1 MTDYRSLRLLVA
13 LVLGP
18 VLGGSAAESA
28 FGQEV
33 DVTIRAGSQPSSLSE
48 TALDFK
54 RVMDGLA
61 GVAKSEAAGAPL
73 TPGILTHLGAQ
84 GVPGLAQTAVMTR
97 ARELRARLNE
107 LRIPTYESEIEAL
120 VNGVEGAFSGRPAT
134 RHEAFGRIMGGF
146 RSLEQKRRDT
156 ERTHSLLRDT
166 KRNVDAA
173 RRVAGVFE
181 TAAGRALGIPL
192 LGAREVAAN
201 AFWFFAAD
209 LPGELNRAKW
219 AIERKDREIRAFQR
233 GLQSAGFRNLL
244 GNIRT
249 YLELDRLA
257 IRNGDDPDA
266 AAEALSRNME
276 WSSELARLSADLT
289 GGASD
294 EGPAGLQAL
303 RSARQYNARARA
315 HVAPNQAPAD
325 GAGLDR
331 PLLEDVVRVTSDLD
345 FVPKSRDAIPYRFTR
360 SELEARKAH
369 ESRRQA
375 QNEAIFEDQVASQ
388 RARQDF
394 NDKFNTPR
402 VPRVPR
408 PPAVDPPPTGPPPP
422 PPPVEQPPPPPPPP
436 PPPESPPPPEPPPV
450 VLPPRL

>member
-1 MTDYRSLRLLVA
+1 MTDYRCLRLLVA

-33 DVTIRAGSQPSSLSE
+33 DVTIRAGSRPSSLSE

-61 GVAKSEAAGAPL
+61 GVAKSVAAGAPL

-84 GVPGLAQTAVMTR
+84 GAPGLAQTAVMTH
-97 ARELRARLNE
+97 AQGLTARLNE

-120 VNGVEGAFSGRPAT
+120 VNGADGAFSGRSAT

-156 ERTHSLLRDT
+156 ERTRSLLRDT
-166 KRNVDAA
+166 RRSVDAA
-173 RRVAGVFE
+173 GRVAGVFE

-192 LGAREVAAN
+192 LGVREVAAN
-201 AFWFFAAD
+201 TFWFFAAA

-219 AIERKDREIRAFQR
+219 TIERKDREIRAFQK
-233 GLQSAGFRNLL
+233 GFQSAGFRNLL

-257 IRNGDDPDA
+257 IMKGDDPDA

-303 RSARQYNARARA
+303 RSARQYNARAR
-315 HVAPNQAPAD
+315 VSPNQAPTD

-331 PLLEDVVRVTSDLD
+331 PLLEDVVRMTSDLD
-345 FVPKSRDAIPYRFTR
+345 FVPESRDSIPYRSTQ
-360 SELEARKAH
+360 SELEARSAH
-369 ESRRQA
+369 QSRLQA

-394 NDKFNTPR
+394 DDKFNTP
-402 VPRVPR
+402 PW
-408 PPAVDPPPTGPPPP
+408 PTRE
-422 PPPVEQPPPPPPPP
+422 PVEQPPP
-436 PPPESPPPPEPPPV
+436 SPPTREPEPPPPSPPTREPEPPPPSPPTREV
-450 VLPPRL
+450 VLPPRR